1 MQKIMIALV
10 GVSLLALAGCEA
22 TAPTK
27 PDTPPVA
34 AKPEAAPATSAK
46 ATEGASLSEEAKAA
60 LAKAEADVKEAQS
73 KKALW
78 TTAQDALKAA
88 KAAAEKNDSATVIK
102 NANKASE
109 HAKLGI
115 AQTQYPLTTIPK

>member
-1 MQKIMIALV
+1 MQKIMIALA
-10 GVSLLALAGCEA
+10 GASLLVLAGCEA

-34 AKPEAAPATSAK
+34 AKPEVTPVAGVKAP
-46 ATEGASLSEEAKAA
+46 EVASLSEEAKAA
-60 LAKAEADVKEAQS
+60 LAKAEADVKEAQA

-88 KAAAEKNDSATVIK
+88 KAAAEKNDSAAVIK

-109 HAKLGI
+109 HARLGI
-115 AQTQYPLTTIPK
+115 EQTKYPLTTIPK

>member
-1 MQKIMIALV
+1 MQKIMIALA
-10 GVSLLALAGCEA
+10 GAGLLALAGCEA
-22 TAPTK
+22 TTPTK
-27 PDTPPVA
+27 PDTPSAAAKPVA
-34 AKPEAAPATSAK
+34 APVAKTPEVTP
-46 ATEGASLSEEAKAA
+46 LNEEAKAA

-88 KAAAEKNDSATVIK
+88 KAAAEKGDSAAVIK
-102 NANKASE
+102 NATKASE

-115 AQTQYPLTTIPK
+115 EQTKYPLTTIPK

>member
-1 MQKIMIALV
+1 MQKIMIALA
-10 GVSLLALAGCEA
+10 GAGLLVLAGCEA

-27 PDTPPVA
+27 PDAPPA
-34 AKPEAAPATSAK
+34 ATKPAAAPAAK
-46 ATEGASLSEEAKAA
+46 APEVAPLSEEAKTA

-88 KAAAEKNDSATVIK
+88 NAAAEKGDSAAVIK
-102 NANKASE
+102 HAAKASE
-109 HAKLGI
+109 HVKLGI
-115 AQTQYPLTTIPK
+115 EQTKYPLTTIPK